1 MERIRAGT
9 RIKVQRREK
18 RLGRHRSWRPTA
30 TLSRESPSDA
40 HVFEYNLRPNDTVNF
55 CLFLTPDGDNFYAR
69 FQNKEGDVPVGLKFF
84 FTGTIVGIELVEE
97 IRGMV
102 TTRDIQSAHFDL
114 PNAFIG
120 PRVGLDIRLGFRSKE
135 IVVYI
140 NYAKIGVLNYGDYID
155 YEFEKLQMSGDV
167 DELFYVNQYRYDE
180 TQFPKFRTCQQM
192 DIMGVV
198 GDKPSKILIKTVG
211 EDPFIRLALV
221 FDGKSLYVH
230 STADGKIGKKV
241 GPRWSN
247 DLKQTLIMDITII
260 EEDGAYA
267 VYVNMEFF
275 ARIPHPN
282 ICDCDEVLTVEV
294 KGGNQPSG
302 VRFFPFDCLNKK
314 TKGIK
319 ILKKKTE
326 PGYSF
331 PDIEELDEVNEEDNY
346 VNKQIQKKDRYMN
359 PPYLG
364 NFENSNVKTISPYG
378 RVDKNKRKYRER
390 FGLPFVN
397 EVHYECTNCSIELK
411 SPIRVGNVA
420 HLVFLL
426 KPKPEHFHFYVHR
439 PGSSK
444 GSDSGLSQYSDQ
456 DDYWHIFESK
466 FLEDGRLQINYFEF
480 DLAKKK
486 EKHKA
491 TSYTSSLELNPKG
504 TWVDMRVR
512 FTKSSFMIFFNN
524 NLTAKF
530 NITGLYDDK
539 QTHFDVGGDIQQ
551 VNLAQVYGHES
562 GWKLE
567 IEACQRVDF
576 LGILTKESFEL
587 TFKVGNSKN
596 LFISYDKKGLFT
608 TRMLE
613 ESAGTWILM
622 GERMFDLTVIEFP
635 DAYTV
640 YLNGDMLMNYQ
651 HSIDGNKERKLG
663 TSKGFLTLFTRVTQL
678 KCSTT
683 KTENR
688 KPTNQTKTT
697 QYNSAKISN
706 KEEL

>member
-1 MERIRAGT
+1 MRTKTVLSFFVLLLLIDRIECDRK
-9 RIKVQRREK
+9 IDWELNKKEWKEYEQEQESKSKDEK
-18 RLGRHRSWRPTA
+18 NDSEDIE
-30 TLSRESPSDA
+30 ESPSDA

-135 IVVYI
+135 IVVSSNI
-140 NYAKIGVLNYGDYID
+140 LANRIVC
-155 YEFEKLQMSGDV
+155 FRQMSGDV

-192 DIMGVV
+192 DIM

-247 DLKQTLIMDITII
+247 DLKQTMDITII

-346 VNKQIQKKDRYMN
+346 VNKQIQKK
-359 PPYLG
+359 
-364 NFENSNVKTISPYG
+364 K
-378 RVDKNKRKYRER
+378 
-390 FGLPFVN
+390 
-397 EVHYECTNCSIELK
+397 
-411 SPIRVGNVA
+411 
-420 HLVFLL
+420 
-426 KPKPEHFHFYVHR
+426 
-439 PGSSK
+439 
-444 GSDSGLSQYSDQ
+444 
-456 DDYWHIFESK
+456 
-466 FLEDGRLQINYFEF
+466 
-480 DLAKKK
+480 
-486 EKHKA
+486 
-491 TSYTSSLELNPKG
+491 
-504 TWVDMRVR
+504 
-512 FTKSSFMIFFNN
+512 
-524 NLTAKF
+524 
-530 NITGLYDDK
+530 
-539 QTHFDVGGDIQQ
+539 
-551 VNLAQVYGHES
+551 
-562 GWKLE
+562 
-567 IEACQRVDF
+567 
-576 LGILTKESFEL
+576 
-587 TFKVGNSKN
+587 
-596 LFISYDKKGLFT
+596 
-608 TRMLE
+608 
-613 ESAGTWILM
+613 
-622 GERMFDLTVIEFP
+622 
-635 DAYTV
+635 
-640 YLNGDMLMNYQ
+640 
-651 HSIDGNKERKLG
+651 ID
-663 TSKGFLTLFTRVTQL
+663 T
-678 KCSTT
+678 
-683 KTENR
+683 
-688 KPTNQTKTT
+688 
-697 QYNSAKISN
+697 
-706 KEEL
+706 